1 MHYNPAMSRSYKN
14 ITVESFDFPR
24 NRVLAKKFEVVS
36 KLGQGWEGEVY
47 LIREVLTG
55 IERAAKFFY
64 PQRNPSNKSFKFY
77 AQKLHKLR
85 HSPILIQYISQD
97 TITYRGVPITFLVSD
112 YVEGELLSEYISRQP
127 GKRLSAFQGLHL
139 LHALAKGMESIHNA
153 NEYHGD
159 LHTDNIIISRF
170 GLSYDLKLIDM
181 YYWKSP
187 RHENIRYDV
196 VSMVKIFYEVLGGKK
211 HYAKQPAEIKS
222 IICGQKDSLIL
233 KKFKTAGALRDYLEN
248 MQWQ

>member
-1 MHYNPAMSRSYKN
+1 MTQSNKK
-14 ITVESFDFPR
+14 IVVKSFDFPPK
-24 NRVLAKKFEVVS
+24 RVLAKKYEIVS

-64 PQRNPSNKSFKFY
+64 PQRNLANKVFKYY

-97 TITYRGVPITFLVSD
+97 TIIYRGLPITFLVSD
-112 YVEGELLSEYISRQP
+112 YVEGELLSEYLNRQP

-139 LHALAKGMESIHNA
+139 LHALASGMETIHHA

-170 GLSYDLKLIDM
+170 GLSYDLKLIDL
-181 YYWKSP
+181 YHWRSP
-187 RHENIRYDV
+187 
-196 VSMVKIFYEVLGGKK
+196 
-211 HYAKQPAEIKS
+211 
-222 IICGQKDSLIL
+222 
-233 KKFKTAGALRDYLEN
+233 
-248 MQWQ
+248 